1 MQYTIQ
7 PYYNT
12 NIFGQRYIAGYS
24 VVDSSGRV
32 LKSWSAEA
40 GQGQGVIK
48 ARRQANARK
57 NVENYLRSLTAQEQ
71 RGVTQ
76 DPVTG
81 NFVSELT
88 GEAYSSEAE
97 LKAAENEFER
107 RGRLEEDVQKFEERI
122 TESGRLREDL
132 AERVSARREGQILT
146 QLTNAILGSGGDLE
160 QVQAL
165 TPQVTESTSRNLQDL
180 ITGSQAQTQRELA
193 NFIPTEISADYNQAR
208 LADAMNQFL
217 MNEEPQRAQTQAQL
231 DSEPEWWENI
241 LGQGASLAGRAGLAY
256 LTGGMV

>member
-7 PYYNT
+7 PYFNT
-12 NIFGQRYIAGYS
+12 NTFGQRYVAGYR
-24 VVDSSGRV
+24 VVDSSGSV

-40 GQGQGVIK
+40 GKGQGVTK
-48 ARRQANARK
+48 GRRLENARK
-57 NVENYLRSLTAQEQ
+57 NAENYIRSLAAQEQ
-71 RGVTQ
+71 RGVTR

-81 NFVSELT
+81 NFISDLT
-88 GEAYSSEAE
+88 GESYSSEEE

-146 QLTNAILGSGGDLE
+146 QLTNAILGSGGDVE
-160 QVQAL
+160 QIQAL
-165 TPQVTESTSRNLQDL
+165 TPKVTESSTRNLQDL
-180 ITGSQAQTQRELA
+180 ITGSQAQTQRDLA
-193 NFIPTEISADYNQAR
+193 NFIPTEIGAAYNQDR
-208 LADAMNQFL
+208 LADAMSQFL
-217 MNEEPQRAQTQAQL
+217 MSEETQRAQTQAQL

-241 LGQGASLAGRAGLAY
+241 LGEGASLAGKAGLAY